1 MEKMYRR
8 FRGEVD
14 GPRAFS
20 GYMRVSSNPRPR
32 SDTLSSGSSYKG
44 PLIRHETERGVCDF
58 SRGHLS
64 SPSTS
69 YSRDAPVECSRSR
82 SRRHSQGSSSMKPP
96 SCSPFEAF
104 PRTLK
109 NSPPSPELASS
120 SSCPHQVTNAG
131 SWHPAGD
138 LATNPLH
145 SSREDCHSCWQ
156 PSHDPSLT
164 STRYPRPGEP
174 SVSPSNLSPR
184 LESPSKPPSKPLS
197 RLETCSKSPSHLELP
212 RGSSFL
218 LREALT
224 SMSKPAPTSF
234 ESRSRVSRGFPPLR
248 ESRSSSEPS
257 PSCREASRDQVP
269 PQRFSFC
276 FFCGHEGH
284 IRAKCKV
291 CASYLA
297 AGRCR
302 LVRGR
307 VVLPTGEEIPR
318 EALGRTLQARLDFW
332 ALARGPGSFVDKVS
346 PPPSSLKAVLP
357 LSSPRVNPETTPKH
371 LASSRAAQ
379 SPSKA
384 SQPPSK
390 VSQAPS
396 STSETLDRKPRALE
410 VSPSHIPRLVRAS
423 RRSPSPSP
431 VPLGRAPPPSRIP
444 RPVKPRGR
452 SRLRPS
458 LCSRS
463 TQLRG
468 QSLAPPHSPSMSLWL
483 PLVQA
488 LMQVLAQYHLRDHRD
503 YPRTPSRLSRDP

>member
-1 MEKMYRR
+1 
-8 FRGEVD
+8 
-14 GPRAFS
+14 
-20 GYMRVSSNPRPR
+20 MRVSSNPRPR

-44 PLIRHETERGVCDF
+44 PLIRHETERGVWYEPPPGYSWVYRTSSDF

-64 SPSTS
+64 LPSTS

-96 SCSPFEAF
+96 SRSPFEAF
-104 PRTLK
+104 PRTSK

-120 SSCPHQVTNAG
+120 SSCPRQVTNAG
-131 SWHPAGD
+131 SWHPVAHPCRCDPGWQAGD

-145 SSREDCHSCWQ
+145 SSREDRHSCWQ
-156 PSHDPSLT
+156 PSRDPSLT
-164 STRYPRPGEP
+164 STKYPRPGEP
-174 SVSPSNLSPR
+174 SVAPSNLSPH
-184 LESPSKPPSKPLS
+184 LETPSKPPSKPSS
-197 RLETCSKSPSHLELP
+197 RLETYSKSPSQLELP

-234 ESRSRVSRGFPPLR
+234 ESRSRVSRGLPPLR

-257 PSCREASRDQVP
+257 PSCREALRDQVP
-269 PQRFSFC
+269 PRRFSFC
-276 FFCGHEGH
+276 FFCGREGH
-284 IRAKCKV
+284 IRAKCKL

-302 LVRGR
+302 LVQGR
-307 VVLPTGEEIPR
+307 VMLPTGEEIPR

-332 ALARGPGSFVDKVS
+332 ALARGPGGFAHQVS
-346 PPPSSLKAVLP
+346 PPPVSSKSIQP
-357 LSSPRVNPETTPKH
+357 LSSPRVNPKTTPKH
-371 LASSRAAQ
+371 PSSLR
-379 SPSKA
+379 A
-384 SQPPSK
+384 SQPPSRASQSPSR
-390 VSQAPS
+390 VSHPPS
-396 STSETLDRKPRALE
+396 STSVTLDRRLRALE
-410 VSPSHIPRLVRAS
+410 VSPSRIPRLVRAS
-423 RRSPSPSP
+423 QRSPSPSP
-431 VPLGRAPPPSRIP
+431 VPLSRAPPPSQIP
-444 RPVKPRGR
+444 RPVEPRGR
-452 SRLRPS
+452 SHLRPS

-488 LMQVLAQYHLRDHRD
+488 LMQVL
-503 YPRTPSRLSRDP
+503 